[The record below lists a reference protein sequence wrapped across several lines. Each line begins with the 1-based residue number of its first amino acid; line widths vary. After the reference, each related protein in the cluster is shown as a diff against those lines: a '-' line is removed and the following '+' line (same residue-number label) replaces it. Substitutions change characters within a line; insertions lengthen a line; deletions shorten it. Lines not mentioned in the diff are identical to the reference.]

1 MLYIILIHDHK
12 EHFICE
18 TPGLFLFLFVHR
30 YLPASA
36 GRSGESALRLIKV
49 DDSKLKVTRRCGKPM
64 YKDVISGDQDSKTEE
79 WVYQRGSREFPMV
92 ITIRGQKVIR
102 IERLDE

>member
-1 MLYIILIHDHK
+1 VKHRAFFYFSL
-12 EHFICE
+12 FTVIC
-18 TPGLFLFLFVHR
+18 LHQ
-30 YLPASA
+30 PAA
-36 GRSGESALRLIKV
+36 AESLRCGTALIKV